1 MHVKCIHIG
10 MHVVYHLPPGFRR
23 ARFEPRGRLTTSRSN
38 KAAAGHPVRQF
49 FFATEGS
56 LAKMPKPAL
65 FRSGRLNRA
74 RNRASQSSSAV
85 APPRSTL
92 AEQVY
97 QQLRFDIIHGVFQ
110 AGEAINEKVLAKRYH
125 GSRTPVRE
133 AVMRLQQENLLRLVP
148 NKGYFVGH
156 ITIHELN
163 EMYEYRAELE
173 GFCAEL
179 AARRW
184 ADTALMEQLTEFAGT
199 QYRTDDRA
207 SYERFIEA
215 DTEFHVGIARLT
227 RNRLVLRAI
236 REVRCQMERIMFAA
250 IDIGYYGEVPAREH
264 TEILAAVQRRDPG
277 AARKLM
283 YEHIVGSKDK
293 VLQLAAGRP
302 LAE

>member
-1 MHVKCIHIG
+1 
-10 MHVVYHLPPGFRR
+10 
-23 ARFEPRGRLTTSRSN
+23 
-38 KAAAGHPVRQF
+38 
-49 FFATEGS
+49 
-56 LAKMPKPAL
+56 
-65 FRSGRLNRA
+65 
-74 RNRASQSSSAV
+74 
-85 APPRSTL
+85 
-92 AEQVY
+92 
-97 QQLRFDIIHGVFQ
+97 
-110 AGEAINEKVLAKRYH
+110 
-125 GSRTPVRE
+125 
-133 AVMRLQQENLLRLVP
+133 VMRLQQENLLRLVP

-179 AARRW
+179 ASRRW
-184 ADTALMEQLTEFAGT
+184 ADTALMDQLTELVGT

-215 DTEFHVGIARLT
+215 DTEFHVGIAQLT

>member
-1 MHVKCIHIG
+1 
-10 MHVVYHLPPGFRR
+10 
-23 ARFEPRGRLTTSRSN
+23 
-38 KAAAGHPVRQF
+38 
-49 FFATEGS
+49 
-56 LAKMPKPAL
+56 MPKTAL
-65 FRSGRLNRA
+65 FRSGHLNRA
-74 RNRASQSSSAV
+74 RSRASQSSSAV

-97 QQLRFDIIHGVFQ
+97 QQLRREIIHGVFQ
-110 AGEAINEKVLAKRYH
+110 AGEAINEKVLAKRYQ

-184 ADTALMEQLTEFAGT
+184 ADTALIERLGELVGV

-207 SYERFIEA
+207 SYEHFIEA
-215 DTEFHVGIARLT
+215 DTEFHVGLAQLT

-264 TEILAAVQRRDPG
+264 TEILAAVHRRDPL

-293 VLQLAAGRP
+293 VLQLAVGRP
-302 LAE
+302 LAEKSP